1 MSFFYFCYFCYIIT
15 CFLGTES
22 ERWFHKPNH
31 QNPEEAVQCHVDL
44 KSRQSVGVHWGT
56 FLLTGENIMEP
67 PERLRNAV
75 EEMNLEKDCFV
86 VLGHGE
92 TKRYDLVRN
101 GARVIEESMDVTL

>member
-1 MSFFYFCYFCYIIT
+1 
-15 CFLGTES
+15 
-22 ERWFHKPNH
+22 
-31 QNPEEAVQCHVDL
+31 
-44 KSRQSVGVHWGT
+44 
-56 FLLTGENIMEP
+56 MEP

-101 GARVIEESMDVTL
+101 GARVIEESMDVTLWKDYYYSISRETQDTISWEDI